1 MRNHEMK
8 QKKSARHLG
17 ETHNNKST
25 AFSAHSF
32 TSTGIRILN
41 VQITNVSFTLG
52 KLTTIG
58 DTKTETFSVAINN
71 YLSLIHI

>member
-17 ETHNNKST
+17 ETHNNKRPP
-25 AFSAHSF
+25 FSAHSF

-52 KLTTIG
+52 KLTFLAS
-58 DTKTETFSVAINN
+58 TKTDFFSVAINN
-71 YLSLIHI
+71 YY

>member
-1 MRNHEMK
+1 MK

-17 ETHNNKST
+17 ETHNNNCP
-25 AFSAHSF
+25 AFGAHGF

-52 KLTTIG
+52 KLTFLASI
-58 DTKTETFSVAINN
+58 KTGSFKVAINN
-71 YLSLIHI
+71 YY

>member
-8 QKKSARHLG
+8 QKKSARHAG
-17 ETHNNKST
+17 ETHNNNWHG
-25 AFSAHSF
+25 FSAHSF

-52 KLTTIG
+52 KLTFLTT
-58 DTKTETFSVAINN
+58 TKTGNFSVAINN
-71 YLSLIHI
+71 YY